1 MKQLWQLR
9 KFSLQIIMIFI
20 LALNFITVES
30 IYAQTKSKSLRSSKK
45 SRSVKKRKKR
55 RRKKSA
61 QKKKKKKS
69 FRGYETGYGYVD
81 DQMEEKSKYFKITY
95 NVMPKDTFA
104 LILKRLTKSGVRIN
118 ATTPN
123 VRIMKKANPQIKN
136 WELLPPGTK
145 ITVYIAKKDAEI
157 PRVAYHFKLY
167 DVQEERKRIAF
178 EKRFG
183 YNAFYMASSG
193 SYSQIDT
200 KNDVN
205 FSQNMNSPISMGI
218 LYHFPSPQYNI
229 MYSTSFYFSLF
240 NGIQSQTATE
250 AVTPPIEF
258 GVNYYAQFYLAKF
271 MPYFGV
277 DFETLSSFNTEVFL
291 DTFAV
296 EFDKHQILYLTG
308 GLTYTW
314 KMFKLPFLA
323 KWSISP
329 SIMTNTFSSTSI
341 NGKNY
346 SGFKSILYMNAK
358 VHKKYFVHGMVK
370 YHKMADAEE
379 LSILRIGIGG
389 GYIF

>member
-1 MKQLWQLR
+1 MKPLWQLR
-9 KFSLQIIMIFI
+9 NLALQTLMIFI
-20 LALNFITVES
+20 LALNFIPTDS
-30 IYAQTKSKSLRSSKK
+30 IYAQTKSKNLRSSKK
-45 SRSVKKRKKR
+45 SRTSKKKR
-55 RRKKSA
+55 RKKI
-61 QKKKKKKS
+61 KKRRKKKKKS

-81 DQMEEKSKYFKITY
+81 DQLDEKSKFFKITY
-95 NVMPKDTFA
+95 NIMPKDSFA

-118 ATTPN
+118 ATTPS
-123 VRIMKKANPQIKN
+123 VRAMKKANPHIQN
-136 WELLPPGTK
+136 WELLPPKTK

-183 YNAFYMASSG
+183 YNAFYMASAG
-193 SYSQIDT
+193 TYNQVNT
-200 KNDVN
+200 KEDVN
-205 FSQNMNSPISMGI
+205 YNLPMNSPVSAGI

-240 NGIQSQTATE
+240 SGVQSETATE
-250 AVTPPIEF
+250 SVTPPIEF

-277 DFETLSSFNTEVFL
+277 DFETLSSFNSDVFKR
-291 DTFAV
+291 TFAV

-314 KMFKLPFLA
+314 KMFKKPFLM

-329 SIMTNTFSSTSI
+329 SIMTNTVSSTGST
-341 NGKNY
+341 GKNY
-346 SGFKSILYMNAK
+346 SGYKTILYINSK
-358 VHKKYFVHGMVK
+358 IHKKYFLHGMVK
-370 YHKMADAEE
+370 LHQMADEEE